1 MSYKNIRK
9 IKNFNEIQK
18 ENDDIYLLSNY
29 NYLNLYNIYNIDDL
43 YNFVN
48 NLDIDA
54 RIAGNNK
61 YDILYLIFDCWIINN
76 VKILKKHNSY
86 FIDLCELYL
95 KMFDKILY
103 EQIETNTKYS
113 NLKKYISKFIKK
125 WISNDIKIPLINN
138 NFFLPELKIYLEKL
152 YNI

>member
-1 MSYKNIRK
+1 MSYKIIRK

-18 ENDDIYLLSNY
+18 DNDDIFLLSNY

-48 NLDIDA
+48 TFEIDG
-54 RIAGNNK
+54 RIAGDNK
-61 YDILYLIFDCWIINN
+61 SQIINLILDCWIINN

-86 FIDLCELYL
+86 FIDLCELVL
-95 KMFDKILY
+95 KAEDNKTY
-103 EQIETNTKYS
+103 EQIEKNKKYS
-113 NLKKYISKFIKK
+113 KLKNYISKFIKQ
-125 WISNDIKIPLINN
+125 WISNDIKFPLINDK
-138 NFFLPELKIYLEKL
+138 FFLPELKLYLEKK

>member
-9 IKNFNEIQK
+9 IKKFNEIQND
-18 ENDDIYLLSNY
+18 NDDIYLLSNY

-48 NLDIDA
+48 TLRIDA

-61 YDILYLIFDCWIINN
+61 YDILYLIFDSWIINN

-95 KMFDKILY
+95 KIFDKIFY

-113 NLKKYISKFIKK
+113 NLKKYISNFIKQ
-125 WISNDIKIPLINN
+125 WISNDIKIPLINDK
-138 NFFLPELKIYLEKL
+138 FFLPELKIYLKKL